1 MRANLTCRCGVKIP
15 VTREQANSTVQC
27 RSCLNRIHVP
37 SEKILVDLNALHRDI
52 RLRAAG
58 FLVIGVLAL
67 FAIAAGVFTQ
77 SKRDSL
83 VAEARSAINGELNEK
98 RGLPMHISEL
108 KSKNPQS
115 AEIGHLEE
123 DVTRLQSLQSD
134 PREIKERLA
143 EVKGTLNSIDPE
155 FRTPGTRSWLADADF
170 ADFTEKLL
178 YGFVI
183 GAGVVFLFLIVISAR
198 VSTHRHRIVA
208 YEKQGHTK
216 IISR

>member
-52 RLRAAG
+52 RLRAVG

-83 VAEARSAINGELNEK
+83 VAEARSVINGELNEK
-98 RGLPMHISEL
+98 RGLPMHITEL

-115 AEIGHLEE
+115 AEIGHLGE
-123 DVTRLQSLQSD
+123 DVERLKGLQGG
-134 PREIKERLA
+134 EIKERLA
-143 EVKGTLNSIDPE
+143 EVKGTLNSIEPE
-155 FRTPGTRSWLADADF
+155 YRTPGTRSWLADSDF

-183 GAGVVFLFLIVISAR
+183 GAGVVFLFLIIISAR
-198 VSTHRHRIVA
+198 VSTHRHRVIA

-216 IISR
+216 LISR